1 MARLQIKGL
10 DKIKRELKKLER
22 KAERAGGVRSVPLN
36 ELLTPSFM
44 SRYTYFESVEE
55 MFEKS
60 DYPINSQEDFESIPQ
75 DNWDAFVNA
84 NTLFSSW
91 QEMLNAAMMEQV
103 KQHFES

>member
-1 MARLQIKGL
+1 
-10 DKIKRELKKLER
+10 
-22 KAERAGGVRSVPLN
+22 
-36 ELLTPSFM
+36 
-44 SRYTYFESVEE
+44 